1 MASVDSER
9 KRGRTPLAAATTRGN
24 GRCRRSKEMNG
35 KVWFARFLFYF
46 LIAVR
51 GYAPEGRKP
60 KAASVQRPQP
70 APIVQL
76 KPATQAK

>member
-1 MASVDSER
+1 
-9 KRGRTPLAAATTRGN
+9 
-24 GRCRRSKEMNG
+24 MNG